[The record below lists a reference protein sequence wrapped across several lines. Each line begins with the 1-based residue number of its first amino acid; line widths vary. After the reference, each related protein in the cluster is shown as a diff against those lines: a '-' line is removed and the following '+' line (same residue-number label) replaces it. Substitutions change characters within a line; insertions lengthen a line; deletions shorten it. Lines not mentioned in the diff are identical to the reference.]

1 MWVFFTQL
9 RYQDEFVRFVLVPPF
24 WALAI
29 SERRYELQFSAD
41 IYVIVLDLTQN
52 AAWLRYSVSR

>member
-9 RYQDEFVRFVLVPPF
+9 RYQNEFVRFVLVPPF
-24 WALAI
+24 WALTI

-41 IYVIVLDLTQN
+41 IYVIVLDPILISLLYNCTG
-52 AAWLRYSVSR
+52 S

>member
-41 IYVIVLDLTQN
+41 IYVIVLDPILISLLYNCTG
-52 AAWLRYSVSR
+52 S

>member
-24 WALAI
+24 WALTI

-41 IYVIVLDLTQN
+41 IYVIVLDPILISLLYNCTG
-52 AAWLRYSVSR
+52 S